1 MEVRNNIYN
10 DYESN
15 MSNMIKDLPEV
26 MKNIV
31 MGCLQS
37 EYTKRPKASEIAK
50 IVSKEIEARKSLK
63 SIVSSTMD
71 DENIED

>member
-1 MEVRNNIYN
+1 
-10 DYESN
+10 
-15 MSNMIKDLPEV
+15 
-26 MKNIV
+26 